1 MSDDEEG
8 PKSTFETYLAEGEK
22 LSSKGY
28 YSKAL
33 ESISLALELRPG
45 NRVALVARSKVHLQM
60 GVNKSALE
68 DAELA
73 LKDGK
78 EFVKGLYAKAEAL
91 YAMGNFEYALMYY
104 HRGNK
109 LRPELEEFRLGIQKA
124 TDAIDNCIGE
134 KAAIKLQNK
143 GDLSF
148 FAVQEDHGKKGKG
161 ALKKKVNIRQPVRQ
175 TSKGSSSEKPRSE
188 KTVKQ
193 LLGELYADRDY
204 LEKLM
209 GDSDFVHKQGD
220 PAIYGLVQSGLSY
233 LDSRVE
239 FWQQQQPLYARKRER
254 ELRKWKPAAQRN
266 PRGKKKTKEASAD
279 SSHFILSA
287 LEEIE
292 DALDAGNA
300 EESLQKAKSCLKTVE
315 SFPETALKDRAQIIG
330 HLHSS
335 IGTALIELGR
345 LDEALGHFELDLH
358 IARKGNNNEGKS
370 RSLDN
375 LGRVYA
381 KMGNYEKAVEHWT
394 EKLPLSVGK
403 LESTWLFHEIGR
415 CYLELKQYE
424 DAHDYGEKSLAAAKE
439 IKDDVWQ
446 LNASVLVAQSEVK
459 MEDFPAAIE
468 SFERS
473 LKLSDVVKDLASREA
488 ISKALEDLNG
498 RLVQTVK
505 GESSGGEEGYEGET
519 ESQVSGGRKSKEA

>member
-266 PRGKKKTKEASAD
+266 PRGKKKTYPLFCFFSVT
-279 SSHFILSA
+279 FFWGFWVFLTF
-287 LEEIE
+287 
-292 DALDAGNA
+292 
-300 EESLQKAKSCLKTVE
+300 CLLRRPVRIRLI
-315 SFPETALKDRAQIIG
+315 SF
-330 HLHSS
+330 
-335 IGTALIELGR
+335 
-345 LDEALGHFELDLH
+345 
-358 IARKGNNNEGKS
+358 
-370 RSLDN
+370 
-375 LGRVYA
+375 
-381 KMGNYEKAVEHWT
+381 
-394 EKLPLSVGK
+394 
-403 LESTWLFHEIGR
+403 
-415 CYLELKQYE
+415 
-424 DAHDYGEKSLAAAKE
+424 
-439 IKDDVWQ
+439 
-446 LNASVLVAQSEVK
+446 
-459 MEDFPAAIE
+459 
-468 SFERS
+468 
-473 LKLSDVVKDLASREA
+473 
-488 ISKALEDLNG
+488 
-498 RLVQTVK
+498 
-505 GESSGGEEGYEGET
+505 
-519 ESQVSGGRKSKEA
+519 